1 MRSREATPREEPL
14 ASMYMPAM
22 FGFVL
27 AVFIALMMLS
37 RPSVFCWFP
46 NKTLM
51 KSSWLRS
58 VTIPKSNFMIVF
70 GFAVYSVSVE
80 TAIPVN
86 AAMDNKVNNIP
97 AIITPNTQANV
108 VVKNFFIVPCFYLLF
123 VSFYFYKDRF
133 FVNKKDCNWFIFHS

>member
-1 MRSREATPREEPL
+1 
-14 ASMYMPAM
+14 
-22 FGFVL
+22 
-27 AVFIALMMLS
+27 
-37 RPSVFCWFP
+37 
-46 NKTLM
+46 M

-86 AAMDNKVNNIP
+86 AAMDNNVNNIP